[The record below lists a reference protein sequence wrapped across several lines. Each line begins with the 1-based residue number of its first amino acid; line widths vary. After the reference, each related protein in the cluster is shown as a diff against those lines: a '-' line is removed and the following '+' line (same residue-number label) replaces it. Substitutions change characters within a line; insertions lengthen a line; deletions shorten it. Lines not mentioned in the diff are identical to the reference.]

1 MRGEKWRHLP
11 HVGHAGSIPKAD
23 VAVEACVTATDS
35 TETAV
40 HILAQEVAHVRHE
53 RHLQDKTRAGYEG
66 QGVALVIGK
75 GVVSSIKNGCIC
87 VGVLTSQVLMS
98 P

>member
-11 HVGHAGSIPKAD
+11 HVGHAGSIPIAD

-40 HILAQEVAHVRHE
+40 HILAKEVAHVRHE
-53 RHLQDKTRAGYEG
+53 RHLQDKTRAKCGE
-66 QGVALVIGK
+66 QRVALVIDEGVAQYGK
-75 GVVSSIKNGCIC
+75 WVHMQ
-87 VGVLTSQVLMS
+87 VLTSQVLMS